1 MANGNVIEQGTH
13 AQLVALDGHYAKLVH
28 AQGLGRSPN
37 DQLGSSREDLTE
49 KTDEPS
55 KPLNPIVSV
64 RAAADDRSEE
74 APREKKKDRSLL
86 VCVILM
92 FLEQKTLYPAI
103 FFAVLGSIAGAG
115 TFPGQAV
122 LFSRLIEIIAI
133 GTGGHGANFYAL
145 MFFVVALGNLV
156 AYFVIGIASNT
167 ISQTISHRYRLELF
181 ERIIKMDIEF
191 FDRPENSSGALT
203 SKLSTV
209 PTSIQELMSFNVF
222 LILIVVLNVISSSCL
237 ALGYG
242 WKLGLVMV
250 FGGLPPLIGSGY
262 IRIRLETKLDD
273 DNAARFAE
281 SAGLAN
287 EAVGAIR
294 TVASLTLESDFL
306 EEYTQM
312 VGGVALRSIKVLTF
326 TMIPYSLSQSIEFL
340 VMALGFWYGSR
351 LLASGEYTTTQF
363 FVIYIGVLF
372 AGQAAGQF
380 FGFTTSMTKGKGAA
394 NYLLWLR
401 TVTSTVRETDE
412 NRNNGPEGD
421 ANMALKEIEF
431 RYPQRKSRVLRGVS
445 MDVSFSCL
453 CL

>member
-1 MANGNVIEQGTH
+1 MANGDVIEQGSH
-13 AQLVALDGHYAKLVH
+13 GQLVALDGYYAKLVH
-28 AQGLGRSPN
+28 AQDLGRSSN
-37 DQLGSSREDLTE
+37 DLDGGSREDATE

-74 APREKKKDRSLL
+74 APREKKQDRSLL

-92 FLEQKTLYPAI
+92 FLEQKTLYPAL

-122 LFSRLIEIIAI
+122 LFSRLINVIAI
-133 GTGGHGANFYAL
+133 GSDGHGANFYAL

-156 AYFVIGIASNT
+156 AYFVIGITSNT

-181 ERIIKMDIEF
+181 ERIIEMDMEF
-191 FDRPENSSGALT
+191 FDHPENSSGALT

-209 PTSIQELMSFNVF
+209 PTSIQELMSFNV
-222 LILIVVLNVISSSCL
+222 VSSSCL

-242 WKLGLVMV
+242 WKLGLVMI

-326 TMIPYSLSQSIEFL
+326 TMIPYSLSQSIEYL

-401 TVTSTVRETDE
+401 TVTPTVRETDE
-412 NRNNGPEGD
+412 NRHKGPEGD
-421 ANMALKEIEF
+421 ANMALNFVIRSANLE
-431 RYPQRKSRVLRGVS
+431 
-445 MDVSFSCL
+445 C
-453 CL
+453 